1 MRPFYRITQGMLGIE
16 ELKEKYENKL
26 WRFKSSNKRIIIK
39 QLVFYAV
46 SDNYRIIYESEFNKT
61 EYLNDISTEKFFDFL
76 INLEDPYKIIK
87 PPEPEKQNMEQETK
101 PKVKKDLDSLTS
113 TMYEAIDDLMS
124 DKIKIEKAIAL
135 SKLVQV
141 VLNLEKHKHLIKT
154 TIKK

>member
-1 MRPFYRITQGMLGIE
+1 MLGIE

-39 QLVFYAV
+39 QLVFYAG
-46 SDNYRIIYESEFNKT
+46 SENYRIIYESDFNKT

-87 PPEPEKQNMEQETK
+87 PPEPEKQNMEQETS
-101 PKVKKDLDSLTS
+101 PKEKKDLDSLTS

>member
-1 MRPFYRITQGMLGIE
+1 MLEIE
-16 ELKEKYENKL
+16 ELKKKYENKL
-26 WRFKSSNKRIIIK
+26 WRFKSSNKRIVIK
-39 QLVFYAV
+39 QLVFYEG
-46 SDNYRIIYESEFNKT
+46 SENYRIIYESEFNKP
-61 EYLNDISTEKFFDFL
+61 EYLNDISSEKFFDFL

-87 PPEPEKQNMEQETK
+87 PPETNKQNMEQETT
-101 PKVKKDLDSLTS
+101 PRAKKDLDSLTS

-154 TIKK
+154 TSKK

>member
-1 MRPFYRITQGMLGIE
+1 MLGIE

-39 QLVFYAV
+39 QLVFYAG
-46 SDNYRIIYESEFNKT
+46 SENYRIIYESEFNKT

-87 PPEPEKQNMEQETK
+87 PPETNKQNMEQETS
-101 PKVKKDLDSLTS
+101 PKAKKDLDSLTS

>member
-1 MRPFYRITQGMLGIE
+1 MLGIE
-16 ELKEKYENKL
+16 ELKKKYENKL

-39 QLVFYAV
+39 QLVFYAG
-46 SDNYRIIYESEFNKT
+46 SENYRIIYESEFNKT

-101 PKVKKDLDSLTS
+101 PKEKKDLDSLTS
-113 TMYEAIDDLMS
+113 TMYEAIDDLMA

-154 TIKK
+154 TPKK

>member
-1 MRPFYRITQGMLGIE
+1 MLGID

-39 QLVFYAV
+39 QLVFYAG

-101 PKVKKDLDSLTS
+101 PKEKKDLDSLTS
-113 TMYEAIDDLMS
+113 TMYEAIDDLMA

-141 VLNLEKHKHLIKT
+141 VLNLEKHKHLIQT
-154 TIKK
+154 TPKK

>member
-1 MRPFYRITQGMLGIE
+1 MLGIE

-39 QLVFYAV
+39 QLVFYAG
-46 SDNYRIIYESEFNKT
+46 SENYRIIYESEFNKT

-101 PKVKKDLDSLTS
+101 PKEKKDLDSLTS
-113 TMYEAIDDLMS
+113 TMYQAIDDLMA
-124 DKIKIEKAIAL
+124 DKIKIDKAIAL

>member
-1 MRPFYRITQGMLGIE
+1 MLGIE

-39 QLVFYAV
+39 QLVFYAG
-46 SDNYRIIYESEFNKT
+46 SENYRIIYESEFNKT

-101 PKVKKDLDSLTS
+101 PKEKKDLDSLTS
-113 TMYEAIDDLMS
+113 TMYEAIDDLMA

-154 TIKK
+154 TPKK